1 MQKEFRKMVYNDLPA
16 IKKYKEEFIKSEEN
30 MDGTGGLSAAVN
42 IEEWFC
48 RSVENENENS
58 LSDKLVPAIQ
68 YIYIDHSTNKI
79 IGMLQLRLKLNQ
91 YLTTIG
97 GHIGYSINPTERKK
111 GYGKQMLE
119 QALIEAKKQGLEK
132 VLLTC
137 DSDNQGSRK
146 IIESNR
152 GILEET
158 IFNEERAKTI
168 NRYWIYLE

>member
-1 MQKEFRKMVYNDLPA
+1 MEKEFRKMIYQDIAV
-16 IKKYKEEFIKSEEN
+16 IKNYKEEFIKSQES
-30 MDGTGGLSAAVN
+30 MDGTGGLSAVEN
-42 IEEWFC
+42 VEEWFYH
-48 RSVENENENS
+48 SVGNEKENND
-58 LSDKLVPAIQ
+58 SDKLVPAIQ

-79 IGMLQLRLKLNQ
+79 VGMLQLRLKLNQ

-152 GILEET
+152 GILEGT

>member
-1 MQKEFRKMVYNDLPA
+1 MENEFRKMVYKDLPA

-58 LSDKLVPAIQ
+58 ISDKLVPAIQ

-111 GYGKQMLE
+111 GYGKCWNKL
-119 QALIEAKKQGLEK
+119 
-132 VLLTC
+132 
-137 DSDNQGSRK
+137 
-146 IIESNR
+146 
-152 GILEET
+152 
-158 IFNEERAKTI
+158 
-168 NRYWIYLE
+168 

>member
-1 MQKEFRKMVYNDLPA
+1 M
-16 IKKYKEEFIKSEEN
+16 
-30 MDGTGGLSAAVN
+30 
-42 IEEWFC
+42 
-48 RSVENENENS
+48 
-58 LSDKLVPAIQ
+58 
-68 YIYIDHSTNKI
+68 
-79 IGMLQLRLKLNQ
+79 RLKLNQ
-91 YLTTIG
+91 YLTSIG

-111 GYGKQMLE
+111 GYGKQMLK